1 MLVRHFGHGVGHMR
15 YERHQEIGPELIPE
29 GDNNHADDDLSETKE
44 QEDEM
49 NGKTRDAE
57 ESEPEGDPMSDQGD
71 SSDGKSEID
80 LEDSDSG
87 SDRTSGSNDG
97 GYTSL

>member
-1 MLVRHFGHGVGHMR
+1 MW

-29 GDNNHADDDLSETKE
+29 GDNNHANDDLSETKE
-44 QEDEM
+44 QEDGM